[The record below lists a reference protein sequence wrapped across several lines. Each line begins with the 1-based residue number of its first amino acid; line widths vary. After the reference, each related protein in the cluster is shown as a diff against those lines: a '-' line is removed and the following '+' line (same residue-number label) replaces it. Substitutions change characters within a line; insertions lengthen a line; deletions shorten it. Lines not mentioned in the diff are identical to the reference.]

1 MIEADVVPTHAT
13 SNEVRSRVS
22 ARTVMTWELRRLAA
36 GRASLITAL
45 LITLFF
51 AAIVLIKHEWSI
63 GLDPLA
69 SAGVPIWA
77 STSFGQAYEMV
88 CVLLLFFG
96 MLVPFLTTDAVA
108 RDYRTGVHELL
119 MASAVSSS
127 AYVWGRYLAALLSAL
142 LAAVLMV
149 VGMIASD
156 IVLHAAVPGFPAP
169 SPLAWAPAWLVLI
182 VPTVVFFGSLAFAL
196 GALWPRHAMLW
207 KVAVLLAWVALTLL
221 VGPGSLS
228 DRVTSWVPTSTAALR
243 FITPGGVFARPLVK
257 QYVAAS
263 SSGAKAAARALAV
276 RLQQE
281 QVRLT
286 PWLAPRAVLL
296 VVGVACVALVAV
308 TFRRFRDDLN

>member
-1 MIEADVVPTHAT
+1 MIEAEAVPAHST
-13 SNEVRSRVS
+13 SNEARMRVT
-22 ARTVMTWELRRLAA
+22 ARTVMVWELRRLAA
-36 GRASLITAL
+36 GRASVITAL

-119 MASAVSSS
+119 MASAVSSG

-142 LAAVLMV
+142 VAAALMV
-149 VGMIASD
+149 LGMMVSD
-156 IVLHAAVPGFPAP
+156 VVLHATVHGFPAP
-169 SPLAWAPAWLVLI
+169 SPLAWAPAWVVLI
-182 VPTVVFFGSLAFAL
+182 VPTVVVFGSMAFAL

-207 KVAVLLAWVALTLL
+207 KVAVLLAWVGLTLL
-221 VGPGSLS
+221 VGPGSFS
-228 DRVTSWVPTSTAALR
+228 DRVTYWVPTSTAALR
-243 FITPGGVFARPLVK
+243 FITPGRMFARPLVER
-257 QYVAAS
+257 YVEAS
-263 SSGAKAAARALAV
+263 RSGASATARALAV

-281 QVRLT
+281 QVHLS
-286 PWLAPRAVLL
+286 PWLAPRATLIAAGL
-296 VVGVACVALVAV
+296 ICVALVAV
-308 TFRRFRDDLN
+308 TFRRFRDDLD